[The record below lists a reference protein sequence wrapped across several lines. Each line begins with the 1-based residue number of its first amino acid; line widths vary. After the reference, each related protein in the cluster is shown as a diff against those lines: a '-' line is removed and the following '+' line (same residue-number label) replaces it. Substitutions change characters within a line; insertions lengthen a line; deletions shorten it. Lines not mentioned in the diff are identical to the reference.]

1 MRIKLV
7 RYDSSFYKKLDN
19 DEFKINY
26 NKSKKYFYCRIPKS
40 VVIYEIGDKQYH
52 KKEKDYR
59 YYEITAQTKADV
71 RKKAKKHIGEIIKQQ
86 ATGVRTNDELVAGL
100 MEKWLY
106 SQYNTMEDKSFTR
119 LEQTFFGQIKP
130 YLPRK
135 TIEEI
140 TVEDINII
148 LKLNMD
154 KGYSFDTLK
163 KTKNLL
169 YSFFDLHYQNRR
181 IDRNPLEAKTLLK
194 IDESKV
200 KNLQIKL
207 KENRKNLIDR
217 VMSNAKLTESEL
229 KALAE
234 ILKCEIDEDT
244 LKNASEKSNSYFYIT
259 KEWLVSLKEKIK
271 KAENIEEEANLFS
284 LRLCDKYSPK
294 DVELIFTHLRFNE
307 KDKIEIFS
315 DEEIEKMKNIIENGY
330 HLECKS
336 RTGTPFKTGPFYLT
350 QPEFFLFVLYT
361 GLRVG
366 EAAALKYSDVN
377 FETNQITISKARK
390 TSKERNLDGQ
400 PTGKIKVYE
409 GKPKTK
415 SSSATIYVPP
425 QAIDVLLK
433 MKTKE
438 DKDYNGYIVNDN
450 GNPLSDTA
458 LRKRFYCLLDRAG
471 VERKG
476 THTLRHTCA
485 TKVYQQTQDITIAQK
500 LVRHSQASTTSDMY
514 VNPQEE
520 YVKNKTK
527 EIKF

>member
-1 MRIKLV
+1 MRIEWI

-19 DEFKINY
+19 DEFEIKFLDDKGY
-26 NKSKKYFYCRIPKS
+26 YQCRLPKS
-40 VVIYEIGDKQYH
+40 VETYEVGDKQYT
-52 KKEKDYR
+52 KVEKAYK
-59 YYEITAQTKADV
+59 YYHVTAKTKADV
-71 RKKAKKHIGEIIKQQ
+71 RKKAKKRIGEIIKQQ
-86 ATGVRTNDELVAGL
+86 ATGVRSNEELVAAL

-119 LEQTFFGQIKP
+119 LEQTFMGQIKP

-140 TVEDINII
+140 TVEDINVI

-207 KENRKNLIDR
+207 KENRKNLIDK
-217 VMSNAKLTESEL
+217 VLSNTKLTESEL
-229 KALAE
+229 KVLAE
-234 ILKCEIDEDT
+234 VLKCEIDEDT

-259 KEWLVSLKEKIK
+259 KEWLVALKEKIK
-271 KAENIEEEANLFS
+271 KVENIDEEANLFS
-284 LRLCDKYSPK
+284 LRLCDKFSPK
-294 DVELIFTHLRFNE
+294 DVELIFTHLKFNE

-315 DEEIEKMKNIIENGY
+315 DDEIEKMKNVIENGY
-330 HLECKS
+330 YLDCKS
-336 RTGTPFKTGPFYLT
+336 RTGTPFKTGPFYLS
-350 QPEFFLFVLYT
+350 QPEFFLFILYT

-390 TSKERNLDGQ
+390 TSKERNSEGL

-415 SSSATIYVPP
+415 SSSATIYVPQ

-433 MKTKE
+433 MKAKE

-476 THTLRHTCA
+476 THVLRHTCA
-485 TKVYQQTQDITIAQK
+485 TKVYQQSQDITIAQK

-520 YVKNKTK
+520 YVKNKIK